1 MVYGLTDEPRNIYL
15 NTYLSVQY
23 NIQIM
28 LIL

>member
-15 NTYLSVQY
+15 NTYLYVQY
-23 NIQIM
+23 TSKVM